1 MNIMTKKVNKSV
13 FTRLITL
20 AILIILMIVLS
31 ILSPQFLTY
40 DNVLNVL
47 RQVTFVIITG
57 SAATLLM
64 ITGNMDLSVGSIV
77 AFSGVISAVL
87 ATKDVPIFLAG
98 VVGVLVGI
106 LLGILNGFL
115 VTKLNVTCVIA
126 TLGTMYVARGL
137 SYIVTDGKSINSGL
151 PKGFETIGR
160 SMVAGFPI
168 AVLIAIIILLVFY
181 FLESKTLFGKYSFA
195 VGGNKNAATLSGI
208 KSNRIVWILYALT
221 GTMAGLSGVIM
232 ASRLGAG
239 DPNVGNGFE
248 FDCIVAIVLGGTS
261 VSGGSGSVIGMALGA
276 MIVGFLSNGLNLIG
290 VGSFYQTV
298 FKGIIL
304 VGAVVLDSLM
314 KKKLK

>member
-1 MNIMTKKVNKSV
+1 MTKKISKSA
-13 FTRLITL
+13 FTQLITL
-20 AILIILMIVLS
+20 AILIVLMIVLAL
-31 ILSPQFLTY
+31 LSPQFLTY
-40 DNVLNVL
+40 NNIMNVL

-64 ITGNMDLSVGSIV
+64 ITGNMDLSVGSV
-77 AFSGVISAVL
+77 LAFSGVVSAVL
-87 ATKDVPIFLAG
+87 AAKGIPVFLAG
-98 VVGVLVGI
+98 VAGILVGT
-106 LLGILNGFL
+106 LLGMLNGFL

-126 TLGTMYVARGL
+126 TLGTMYAARGL

-151 PKGFETIGR
+151 PRGFESVGR
-160 SMVAGFPI
+160 NMIVNIPI
-168 AVLIAIIILLVFY
+168 AVIIAISILLIFY
-181 FLESKTLFGKYSFA
+181 FLESKTVFGKYSFA
-195 VGGNKNAATLSGI
+195 IGGNKNAATLSGI
-208 KSNRIVWILYALT
+208 KSNRIIGALYTLT
-221 GTMAGLSGVIM
+221 GLMAGLSGVIM

-261 VSGGSGSVIGMALGA
+261 VAGGSGSVIGMALGA

-304 VGAVVLDSLM
+304 VGAVVLDSYM
-314 KKKLK
+314 KKRLK